1 MADYQGQGKAGTA
14 AAIVLGSLGAAGGI
28 GSIVW
33 QAVSGLAQNLG
44 YQFSRPAAA
53 FAAPAAFGAP
63 MAFGPVD
70 DRVLNL
76 TVENQILKSEAKSD
90 GKIAAV
96 ERAVQHI
103 LDKYVPGV
111 TVMPQSSVV
120 TVPSSTTLTQ
130 SSATPST

>member
-1 MADYQGQGKAGTA
+1 MADYEGSSKGGVA
-14 AAIVLGSLGAAGGI
+14 AAITLGSVGAAAGI
-28 GSIVW
+28 GSVLW
-33 QAVSGLAQNLG
+33 NAVSGLAQNLG
-44 YQFSRPAAA
+44 YQFSRPAAVPA
-53 FAAPAAFGAP
+53 FAAP

-90 GKIAAV
+90 GKIV
-96 ERAVQHI
+96 SLERAVQHI